1 MISAQLLSFIMFVSL
16 QLLFLCFY
24 SYNTDESNDTKK
36 KQVDSS
42 FLLLDKNKKTSEVL
56 ETEKGELLL
65 RIAEKEKTLQQ
76 VSGNLC

>member
-1 MISAQLLSFIMFVSL
+1 MFISL

-36 KQVDSS
+36 KQEDASS
-42 FLLLDKNKKTSEVL
+42 SLLDKDKKTSEVL

-65 RIAEKEKTLQQ
+65 RIAEEEKTLQQ

>member
-1 MISAQLLSFIMFVSL
+1 MISAQLLSLIMFVSL

-24 SYNTDESNDTKK
+24 SYNTDESNDTIK
-36 KQVDSS
+36 KQEDASS
-42 FLLLDKNKKTSEVL
+42 SLLDKDKKTSEEL

>member
-1 MISAQLLSFIMFVSL
+1 MISAQLLSLIMFISL

-24 SYNTDESNDTKK
+24 SCNTDESNDTTK
-36 KQVDSS
+36 KQEDASS
-42 FLLLDKNKKTSEVL
+42 SLLDKDKKTSEEL

-65 RIAEKEKTLQQ
+65 RIAEEEKTLQQ

>member
-1 MISAQLLSFIMFVSL
+1 MISAQLLSLIMFVSL

-24 SYNTDESNDTKK
+24 SYNTDESNDTIK
-36 KQVDSS
+36 KQEDASS
-42 FLLLDKNKKTSEVL
+42 SLLDKDKKTFEEF

-65 RIAEKEKTLQQ
+65 RIAEEEKTLQQ

>member
-1 MISAQLLSFIMFVSL
+1 MISAQLLSLIMFVSL

-24 SYNTDESNDTKK
+24 SYNTDESNDTIK
-36 KQVDSS
+36 KQEDASS
-42 FLLLDKNKKTSEVL
+42 SLLDKDKKTFEEF

-65 RIAEKEKTLQQ
+65 RIAEKKKTLQQ

>member
-1 MISAQLLSFIMFVSL
+1 MISAQLLSLIMFVSL

-24 SYNTDESNDTKK
+24 SYNTDESNDTIK
-36 KQVDSS
+36 KQEDASS
-42 FLLLDKNKKTSEVL
+42 SLLDKYKKTFEEF

-65 RIAEKEKTLQQ
+65 RIAEEEKALQQ

>member
-42 FLLLDKNKKTSEVL
+42 FLLLDKDKKTSEVL

>member
-1 MISAQLLSFIMFVSL
+1 MISAQLLSLIMFVSL

-24 SYNTDESNDTKK
+24 SYNTDESNDTIK
-36 KQVDSS
+36 KQEDASS
-42 FLLLDKNKKTSEVL
+42 SLLNKDKKTSEEL

-65 RIAEKEKTLQQ
+65 LIEKEKKTLQQ

>member
-1 MISAQLLSFIMFVSL
+1 MISAQLLSLIMFISL

-24 SYNTDESNDTKK
+24 SYNTDESNDTTK
-36 KQVDSS
+36 KQEDASS
-42 FLLLDKNKKTSEVL
+42 SLLDKDKKTSEEL

-65 RIAEKEKTLQQ
+65 RIEEEEKTLQQ

>member
-1 MISAQLLSFIMFVSL
+1 MFISL

-42 FLLLDKNKKTSEVL
+42 FLLLDKDKKTSEVL

>member
-1 MISAQLLSFIMFVSL
+1 MISAQLLSLIMFVSL

-24 SYNTDESNDTKK
+24 SYNTDESNDTIK
-36 KQVDSS
+36 KQEDASS
-42 FLLLDKNKKTSEVL
+42 SLLDKDKKTSEEL

-65 RIAEKEKTLQQ
+65 RIAEEEKTLQQ

>member
-1 MISAQLLSFIMFVSL
+1 MISAQLLSFIMFISL

-24 SYNTDESNDTKK
+24 SYKTDESNDTKK

-42 FLLLDKNKKTSEVL
+42 FLLLDKDKKTSEVL

-65 RIAEKEKTLQQ
+65 QIVEEEKTLQQ

>member
-1 MISAQLLSFIMFVSL
+1 MISAQLLSLIMFVSL

-24 SYNTDESNDTKK
+24 SYNTDESNDTIK
-36 KQVDSS
+36 KQEDASS
-42 FLLLDKNKKTSEVL
+42 SLLDKDKKTFEEF